1 MLFWIFISL
10 LTIGTIAAVIGKLM
24 FDHTKYDTEWL
35 INIGDGGALLGG
47 FALIICFA
55 AMLIKYA
62 DIDAKV
68 AQYHERYEALTY
80 QLENNLY
87 DNDNDVGK
95 KELYSEIAYWNEDLA
110 YNQALQDNFWI
121 GIFVPDVYDQFEYI
135 DYERRND
142 K

>member
-1 MLFWIFISL
+1 MLFWLFISL
-10 LTIGTIAAVIGKLM
+10 LMIGIVCTIIGILM
-24 FDHTKYDTEWL
+24 YRHTQYDTEWL
-35 INIGDGGALLGG
+35 FNIGLVTTIISAL
-47 FALIICFA
+47 AVIICFA
-55 AMLIKYA
+55 AMLINYA

-110 YNQALQDNFWI
+110 YNQTLQDSFWI
-121 GIFVPDVYDQFEYI
+121 GIFIPDVYDQFEYI
-135 DYERRND
+135 DYEWGNGE
-142 K
+142 